1 MPRKFEGNAVKIV
14 RPVRRQDGPLARM
27 RAAVEALERE
37 TQTLRAEVGEFQG
50 VIGDLR
56 GGIESLAD
64 SMEDYR
70 FRISGIR
77 TGGLHRAAR
86 RLGEIVD
93 NWQSRCARTT
103 GAPSGRPSGGAA

>member
-1 MPRKFEGNAVKIV
+1 MPRKFEGNAVSIV

-27 RAAVEALERE
+27 RAAVDALERE

-50 VIGDLR
+50 VIDTLR
-56 GGIESLAD
+56 GGIENLAG

-86 RLGEIVD
+86 RLGEIAD